1 MSPVPTTFPKEVYLN
16 KILLRASVAGVATVP
31 FLAAVAGATPAVPD
45 ASDSVTSIATNG
57 GPEVG
62 AVLVAAATASVAIG
76 VLQLGVRKGWKAMF
90 GRGGR

>member
-1 MSPVPTTFPKEVYLN
+1 MKNKLN
-16 KILLRASVAGVATVP
+16 SAVIAFTVATLGLVG
-31 FLAAVAGATPAVPD
+31 VAGATPVIPD
-45 ASDSVTSIATNG
+45 ASDSVTSIAQDG